1 MIWKDY
7 LKINFKKPIED
18 ESIKSIRSKK
28 KIFESS
34 IEKCYSRLETIEICT
49 SNSKNED
56 AILLSKALFIDI
68 YNLLLE
74 YHGEEK
80 TAEIDSDSRISELIK
95 DQSLLNIFISLKN
108 SINLEDNDEENIL
121 KLESTLSETLYKL
134 ESEMKIHFEN
144 PIDNF
149 KRRVIFQ
156 SIVLLILLGISGGS
170 LFKKYLDSRPLKVDY
185 IGIQT
190 SEDKISTPTE
200 DEISLTTQGEENW
213 DTKKFIFP
221 QPRNLEAIYI
231 SPIHQPKAR
240 IQFKDL
246 KIYNDKGQIL
256 YEKSFIL
263 DSTDLTELLK
273 TLKTDDIYPGK
284 IVVGRALEIESIGNN
299 PRLIINL
306 EKKLEKATQVEFK
319 IRSTKRTNKYQD

>member
-1 MIWKDY
+1 
-7 LKINFKKPIED
+7 
-18 ESIKSIRSKK
+18 
-28 KIFESS
+28 
-34 IEKCYSRLETIEICT
+34 LETIEICT

-200 DEISLTTQGEENW
+200 DEISLITQGEENW

>member
-200 DEISLTTQGEENW
+200 DEISLITQGEENW

>member
-7 LKINFKKPIED
+7 LKINFKKPFED

-49 SNSKNED
+49 SNSKNDD
-56 AILLSKALFIDI
+56 AILLSKALFLDI

-80 TAEIDSDSRISELIK
+80 TIAIDSDFRINERIK
-95 DQSLLNIFISLKN
+95 DPSLLNIFISLKN
-108 SINLEDNDEENIL
+108 SINLDDNEEENIL

-134 ESEMKIHFEN
+134 EREMKIHFEN

-156 SIVLLILLGISGGS
+156 SIVILILLGISGGS
-170 LFKKYLDSRPLKVDY
+170 IFKKYWDGRPLKADY

-190 SEDKISTPTE
+190 TEDKTSTPTE

-213 DTKKFIFP
+213 NTKNFIFP
-221 QPRNLEAIYI
+221 QPKNLEAIYI
-231 SPIHQPKAR
+231 SPIHQSKAR
-240 IQFKDL
+240 FQFKDL

-256 YEKSFIL
+256 FEKSFIL

-284 IVVGRALEIESIGNN
+284 IVVGRALEMESIGNN
-299 PRLIINL
+299 PKMIIHL
-306 EKKLEKATQVEFK
+306 EKKLEKVTQIEFK